1 MARVCGAAERD
12 GCAGGVNLSVRGS
25 RLKEIIMEYKMRVL
39 ELKNKKI
46 LIIQMENEKFQKVAT
61 LLQSDVVADFEWYK
75 KSLYSVLNG
84 KQKKILGVGNLCE
97 IEITPEY
104 TYIYDAVTEDKECCK
119 TKTDE
124 LYNTILNWEK
134 DYKSFLENIDRIEP
148 HRLS

>member
-1 MARVCGAAERD
+1 
-12 GCAGGVNLSVRGS
+12 
-25 RLKEIIMEYKMRVL
+25 
-39 ELKNKKI
+39 
-46 LIIQMENEKFQKVAT
+46 MENEKFQKVAT

-119 TKTDE
+119 AKTDE

-148 HRLS
+148 HRLSCAKVKNSDLHGNTKYGIIKITEAPTPLDEA